1 MSGAPLSCPDIKLI
15 YGHSTLQIYYS
26 VGDAALEAVTRALP
40 NDNSGGGQFQIG
52 ILKKPTNTTSV
63 VYDGYQESGI
73 HEGQIY
79 GGVFVED
86 SSNGCL
92 SR

>member
-1 MSGAPLSCPDIKLI
+1 MLTLR
-15 YGHSTLQIYYS
+15 STVQVHYS
-26 VGDAALEAVTRALP
+26 VGNFPLVDVTPPLP
-40 NDNSGGGQFQIG
+40 NANDGGGQFQIG
-52 ILKKPTNTTSV
+52 ILKKPTNTTTV
-63 VYDGYQESGI
+63 VNDGFQESGI

-79 GGVFVED
+79 GGIFVED